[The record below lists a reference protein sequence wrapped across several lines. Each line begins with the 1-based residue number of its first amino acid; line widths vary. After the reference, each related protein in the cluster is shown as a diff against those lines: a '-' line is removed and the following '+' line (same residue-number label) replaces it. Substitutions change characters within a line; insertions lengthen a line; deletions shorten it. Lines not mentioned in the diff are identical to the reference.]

1 MKLRKKE
8 DQSVDTSFLLRLGN
22 KIPMKEVTDAKFRV
36 ESEGMTFQ
44 RLPLLI
50 IHPIHNH
57 HRHLDTR
64 QMPTRTC

>member
-44 RLPLLI
+44 RLPHSGMHTIISHQMQILL
-50 IHPIHNH
+50 H
-57 HRHLDTR
+57 
-64 QMPTRTC
+64 MPARFC